1 MKFRAGKN
9 TGLYSN
15 RNFRNYFAARII
27 SQLGDQMYVFAVG
40 WYVMDMTRSSFHM
53 AALLAV
59 NSLMVMAVS
68 PFGGLVSDRV
78 SRKKVMVATDL
89 IQGAVLLALIVVLR
103 GRLSIGAL
111 FSAAVI
117 LGLCSAVFSPAAG
130 AILPGVVGRELV
142 PAAVAA
148 GQVAEN
154 LCTIAGMVSG
164 GILYKLIGIYGILAL
179 NASSNI
185 LAAVMESRIQT
196 APLLLSA
203 AAGERAGAFKRFAAD
218 IRDGLRFVRSDGM
231 VVSFLLINTVFA
243 LVVLPIPIVY
253 LPYFFNVVLGASPGQ
268 AAFAQAGIWV
278 GVILGCAAAARV
290 LRRHRAESIMAV
302 GLLAISA
309 TTFILV
315 PIFWARVLLSVRE
328 LSIICAL
335 SNAMAGAS
343 AAFFSVPLYALY
355 HARGR
360 EEFRGRFWGFE
371 VSLRTAA
378 TCGGFFMAGILAQRL
393 PLGTIFGGTAVL
405 MFLMCLW
412 AQGMKSTP
420 APMPQS

>member
-1 MKFRAGKN
+1 MKCRVMKN

-15 RNFRNYFAARII
+15 RNFHNYFAARII

-53 AALLAV
+53 AALLSV

-78 SRKKVMVATDL
+78 SRKTVMVVTDL
-89 IQGAVLLALIVVLR
+89 IQGAVLLALIGLQQ
-103 GRLSIGAL
+103 GRLSLGVL
-111 FSAAVI
+111 YSATIV
-117 LGLCSAVFSPAAG
+117 LGLCGAVFSPAAS
-130 AILPGVVGRELV
+130 AILPGVVGRELM

-154 LCTIAGMVSG
+154 LCIIAGMVCG
-164 GILYKLIGIYGILAL
+164 GVLYKLIGIYGILAL
-179 NASSNI
+179 NASSNL

-196 APLLLSA
+196 APLPPA
-203 AAGERAGAFKRFAAD
+203 AAVDARTGAFRRFAAE
-218 IRDGLRFVRSDGM
+218 IRDGLRYVRSDGV
-231 VVSFLLINTVFA
+231 VVSFLLINTVFS
-243 LVVLPIPIVY
+243 LVVLPIPTVY
-253 LPYFFNVVLGASPGQ
+253 LPYFFNVILGATPGQ
-268 AAFAQAGIWV
+268 AAFAQAGIWA
-278 GVILGCAAAARV
+278 GVILGSTVAVRV

-309 TTFILV
+309 TTFVLV

-335 SNAMAGAS
+335 SNTLAGAS
-343 AAFFSVPLYALY
+343 AAFFSIPLYALY
-355 HARGR
+355 HTRGR

-378 TCGGFFMAGILAQRL
+378 TCGGFFTAGILAQRL
-393 PLGTIFGGTAVL
+393 SLGTIFGGTAVL

-420 APMPQS
+420 APMPQA